1 MVSAN
6 LLLRMVLAMG
16 LLACWSPPAAA
27 DSHDPTTGDIPLPAV
42 VAQGIAVLQDYAAL
56 GRLRR
61 SMAITEREVV
71 FLRDEQDL
79 RDLVDALVKAAKR
92 GGPQGG
98 DEGLFRDEL
107 LNELRSQ
114 SAFTLSNQFPV
125 VYNGASARWQ
135 AISGLVAQGKADRV
149 KYVIAAD
156 LAHEAI
162 HARGIRD
169 ELIACRAQLEVLN
182 TFIGEGRYYLA
193 AEIRT
198 VQQQCREYKR
208 KDRYGRRFWFEP
220 PRTDAPGEADV
231 KF

>member
-1 MVSAN
+1 
-6 LLLRMVLAMG
+6 MG
-16 LLACWSPPAAA
+16 FLACWSPPAAA
-27 DSHDPTTGDIPLPAV
+27 GSPDRGEIPLPAV
-42 VAQGIAVLQDYAAL
+42 IAQGIAVLQDYATL
-56 GRLRR
+56 GKLPQGVGL
-61 SMAITEREVV
+61 TEREVI

-79 RDLVDALVKAAKR
+79 RDLVEALVEAAKR
-92 GGPQGG
+92 EGPQGG
-98 DEGLFRDEL
+98 DEGLFRAEL
-107 LNELRSQ
+107 LMEFRSMG
-114 SAFTLSNQFPV
+114 AFTLSNQFPV

-135 AISGLVAQGKADRV
+135 AISDLVAQGKADRV

-156 LAHEAI
+156 LAHEAV

-182 TFIGEGRYYLA
+182 TFLGEGRYYLA

-208 KDRYGRRFWFEP
+208 KDRYGRRFRLQP
-220 PRTDAPGEADV
+220 PRTYALGEANPDV